1 MIRNP
6 GKNAAISSLRPEL
19 VGVVVFALAVRI
31 AAAWVWQFEVLAP
44 GEWLRFGDSHSYWTM
59 ASNLWH
65 DGVFQYGSS
74 DSKIFRAP
82 LYPMLLAPWTGWD
95 HQAPTRWGVMGARLM
110 GCVLGAWAVWLV
122 MRMALVLGGPRCA
135 FWAGVFAAIYPG
147 AVAMSIFVLSEA
159 IATPMVLVSLA
170 CTLVG
175 LEHLGRR
182 DAGAAKQS
190 ASQESRESL
199 ANQPSTKF
207 GRLGSEWGF
216 WGSAMLA
223 GAALGLA
230 CLARPSWSL
239 WPAFAFPYL
248 AWYLRTNRCQA
259 PNARGGDRCQAP
271 HGNASIPQN
280 NRCQALGVDW
290 IGGGSWMALY
300 CAGLVCIMS
309 PWWVRNYA
317 ITGKFVPTTLQVGA
331 SLYDGWHPGASG
343 ASDENMDFVLPFLI
357 EQKRVDALLAEQG
370 LPAESTYEW
379 RVDRRMR
386 DAALAWAWENPS
398 DVIRLGLLKL
408 ARMWSP
414 LPQAKEVGQP
424 WMRWSEAI
432 GYVGLIALAGI
443 GAWSRRTLRGA
454 WWTLLPCLYLALLH
468 AIFIGSVRYRQPGVL
483 MLCPCAALGCVAI
496 FEWIQSRFHGTNS
509 GDIER
514 H

>member
-6 GKNAAISSLRPEL
+6 GKNIAMMSLRPEL

-31 AAAWVWQFEVLAP
+31 AAAWVWQFGVLAP
-44 GEWLRFGDSHSYWTM
+44 GEWMRFGDSHSYWTM

-65 DGVFQYGSS
+65 DGVFQYGSP

-95 HQAPTRWGVMGARLM
+95 RQATTLWGVMGARLL
-110 GCVLGAWAVWLV
+110 GCVLGVWAVWLV
-122 MRMALVLGGPRCA
+122 MRMAQLLGGPRCA
-135 FWAGVFAAIYPG
+135 FWAGLFAAIYPG

-159 IATPMVLVSLA
+159 IATPMVLASLA

-175 LEHLGRR
+175 IERLGRSG
-182 DAGAAKQS
+182 AGAAGQS
-190 ASQESRESL
+190 VFQDSVESL
-199 ANQPSTKF
+199 ANQASIKV
-207 GRLGSEWGF
+207 GRLGTGWGF
-216 WGSAMLA
+216 WGSGLLA
-223 GAALGLA
+223 GATLGLA

-239 WPAFAFPYL
+239 WPAFAFAYF
-248 AWYLRTNRCQA
+248 AWSMRANWCQA
-259 PNARGGDRCQAP
+259 LS
-271 HGNASIPQN
+271 GNASIPSN
-280 NRCQALGVDW
+280 NRCQALSR
-290 IGGGSWMALY
+290 GGSWMAVY
-300 CAGLVCIMS
+300 CVGLVCVMS
-309 PWWVRNYA
+309 PWWVRNFA

-370 LPAESTYEW
+370 LTVESTYEW
-379 RVDRRMR
+379 RVDHRMR
-386 DAALAWAWENPS
+386 EAALAWAWENPS
-398 DVIRLGLLKL
+398 DVVWLGLLKL

-432 GYVGLIALAGI
+432 GYVGLVVLAGI

-454 WWTLLPCLYLALLH
+454 WWTVLPCLYLALLH

-483 MLCPCAALGCVAI
+483 MLCPCAALGCIAI